1 MVENYNVTMAEH
13 LIPACDISEQISL
26 ASKEAS
32 GTGNMK
38 FMLNGAVT
46 LGTEDG
52 ANVEIHELVGDDNI
66 YIFGASSEQVMAH
79 YENQDYRAADY
90 YIEDEEI
97 RTLLNFIIS
106 PEMMKIGDP
115 YHLLRIHAELIQKD
129 WFMTLLDVKEYIQ
142 MKEKA
147 YEDYEER
154 LRWSKK
160 MLVNIAKAGYFSS
173 DRTIAQYNQDIWK
186 LR

>member
-1 MVENYNVTMAEH
+1 
-13 LIPACDISEQISL
+13 
-26 ASKEAS
+26 
-32 GTGNMK
+32 
-38 FMLNGAVT
+38 
-46 LGTEDG
+46 
-52 ANVEIHELVGDDNI
+52 
-66 YIFGASSEQVMAH
+66 
-79 YENQDYRAADY
+79 
-90 YIEDEEI
+90 
-97 RTLLNFIIS
+97 
-106 PEMMKIGDP
+106 
-115 YHLLRIHAELIQKD
+115 
-129 WFMTLLDVKEYIQ
+129 MTLLDVKEYIQ